1 MVDFQLSNDNICLS
15 STSAIKKIAQPF
27 FDATGF
33 SFFSYARDFNIDK
46 SFSLQTNPDLLLAW
60 FENKN
65 RYCSGTVEHDVYE
78 WSDTQ
83 NQNLKEETRIL
94 GYENGLSIFKRHE
107 TYTEIFGLSCP
118 INTIKPLKF
127 YANNHSYINKFF
139 YYFKEQAAKIIET
152 AISDPLVL
160 PEYMVSPQRLS
171 CEQNE
176 IHLFNDDFSIKKY
189 FFDDKYN
196 GVRIS
201 KREKICL
208 SHYLRGKSTSEIAE
222 IMNVK
227 KVTVDTYMKNIKTKF
242 NCNSRSRLF
251 EIFWD
256 LGIFQ
261 SNGLFV

>member
-1 MVDFQLSNDNICLS
+1 MSDFNIPSESPCLRA
-15 STSAIKKIAQPF
+15 TSAIQKIAMPF
-27 FDATGF
+27 FKETGF
-33 SFFSYARDFNIDK
+33 SFFSYARDFDTDK

-65 RYCSGTVEHDVYE
+65 RYCSGTVDNNIYE

-83 NQNLKEETRIL
+83 NQTLKEETKIL
-94 GYENGLSIFKRHE
+94 GYENGISIFRRHE

-118 INTIKPLKF
+118 INTMKPLQF
-127 YANNHSYINKFF
+127 YANKQNYINKFF
-139 YYFKEQAAKIIET
+139 LYFKEQAAKIIEK
-152 AISDPLVL
+152 AASEPLVL
-160 PEYMVSPQRLS
+160 PEYMISPKSIKANALA
-171 CEQNE
+171 ED
-176 IHLFNDDFSIKKY
+176 IFSIKKY
-189 FFDDKYN
+189 YFDDKYD

-201 KREKICL
+201 NREKICL
-208 SHYLRGKSTSEIAE
+208 SHYLRGKSTSEIAV

-242 NCNSRSRLF
+242 NCNSRSKLF

-261 SNGLFV
+261 TEGLFN